1 MNTNYIGNKVDCS
14 ETYTAWLI
22 TIILQAGIL
31 ADVETLYHTWCK
43 FEGPHSGSLRVGAL
57 ENENKIPNL
66 PKQPHASLETS
77 TMRPEGRADNRAAPA
92 TDRGTGS

>member
-1 MNTNYIGNKVDCS
+1 
-14 ETYTAWLI
+14 LI

-57 ENENKIPNL
+57 ENEKKSLTCQNNHTQAS
-66 PKQPHASLETS
+66 KQ
-77 TMRPEGRADNRAAPA
+77 AP
-92 TDRGTGS
+92 